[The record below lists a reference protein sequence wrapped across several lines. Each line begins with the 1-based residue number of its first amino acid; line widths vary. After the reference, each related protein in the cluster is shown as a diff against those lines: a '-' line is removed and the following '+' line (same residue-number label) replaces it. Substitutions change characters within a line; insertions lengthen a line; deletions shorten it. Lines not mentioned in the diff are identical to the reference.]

1 LYSNGASME
10 NPIKHWELTHAEW
23 NKIREQIR
31 AEHGPSMVMLRSK
44 MRDELGFLPREHRPW
59 VPKMDGGHWGETVI
73 HIDFYTEVAR
83 TYFLMKY
90 N

>member
-1 LYSNGASME
+1 ME

>member
-1 LYSNGASME
+1 ME

-23 NKIREQIR
+23 NQVREQIR
-31 AEHGPSMVMLRSK
+31 EEFGNSMLMIRSR
-44 MRDELGFLPREHRPW
+44 MRDELGFLPREHRVW

-73 HIDFYTEVAR
+73 HIDFFTEQAR

-90 N
+90 I

>member
-1 LYSNGASME
+1 ME

-23 NKIREQIR
+23 NQVREQIR
-31 AEHGPSMVMLRSK
+31 EEFGNSMLMIRSR
-44 MRDELGFLPREHRPW
+44 MREELGFLPREHRVW

-73 HIDFYTEVAR
+73 HIDFFTEQAR

-90 N
+90 I